1 MFKNHLIITYLLIF
15 LVLSI
20 LLKIGGIIDVSFS
33 ELAGYGFIFYGIG
46 TVYISMGRNKKK
58 LLFIGAV
65 SFLVGVVLFI
75 TSNYDFLKLSNIV
88 LPSIFFILGTGFLVL
103 FIDDLSNKLLL
114 AISVIFLISGIFFF
128 TKLGT
133 FNLSDFLKS
142 TLSISMKYWPVIII
156 VTALILLLKKN
167 SKN

>member
-1 MFKNHLIITYLLIF
+1 MGKN
-15 LVLSI
+15 
-20 LLKIGGIIDVSFS
+20 
-33 ELAGYGFIFYGIG
+33 
-46 TVYISMGRNKKK
+46 RKK

-65 SFLVGVVLFI
+65 LFLVGVELFI

-88 LPSIFFILGTGFLVL
+88 LPSIFFILGTAFLIL
-103 FIDDLSNKLLL
+103 FIDDLPNKLLL

-133 FNLSDFLKS
+133 FNLTDFLKS

-167 SKN
+167 NKN